1 MASETTELSV
11 GLMVP
16 FVGREEFLRRL
27 SAQWESHR
35 IIGIYGLRS
44 VGKTRTLFQ
53 FLKNRQEDL
62 PLAEPTGNL
71 TGPAD
76 RKLQIV
82 YVDLR
87 TLNNFAAVCSHV
99 CAQLEIELKQVHR
112 SVAYVVA
119 QIASVVRESQ
129 NSTYVFIFD
138 NAEDAVEN
146 TKDYFLLELCSEL
159 AMKCKTVKIVLTST
173 TNASFAGIG
182 KCYASMELLPMTYAE
197 SFDFLERLTNTVEFD
212 EHFDTIVTLC
222 EGLPLVILMVASEL
236 QSGTIPAQ
244 MVEFLTDCR
253 IKALSKDSYPSDD
266 RVGKYE
272 FLL

>member
-1 MASETTELSV
+1 MPEHTV
-11 GLMVP
+11 G
-16 FVGREEFLRRL
+16 
-27 SAQWESHR
+27 ESQNNW
-35 IIGIYGLRS
+35 YNGLRS

-53 FLKNRQEDL
+53 FLKNRQENL
-62 PLAEPTGNL
+62 PTAEPTGNS
-71 TGPAD
+71 TGQAA
-76 RKLQIV
+76 RQLQIV

-87 TLNNFAAVCSHV
+87 TLNTFAAVCSHV
-99 CAQLEIELKQVHR
+99 CVQLEIELKQVHR

-129 NSTYVFIFD
+129 NSTHVFIFD

-146 TKDYFLLELCSEL
+146 TKDNFLLELCSEL
-159 AMKCKTVKIVLTST
+159 TMKCKTVKIVLTST

-197 SFDFLERLTNTVEFD
+197 SFDFLERLTKRLTKAVEFG
-212 EHFDTIVTLC
+212 EHFDSIVTLC

-236 QSGTIPAQ
+236 LSGTTPAQ

-253 IKALSKDSYPSDD
+253 IEALSKDSYPSDD

-272 FLL
+272 MFYYKSPI